1 MSQTRRKGVEILRDE
16 LNDIIRVVSTHSQ
29 NITRRLE
36 RVRDLTNKH
45 CGAKGSLAVPLQD
58 TNYVAPPAPA
68 AGIPSRTVGLSPIAE
83 ETEAN
88 LANSLAN
95 VAPAEA
101 NVAPTA
107 APAAAAKARGPV
119 SWSDFRSKVGE
130 GTNLKTGRGNTLSRI
145 STLWKQTKEGKPVG
159 EIETYLRNELKIEPQ
174 LAAQKAPELEE
185 IARSYTEKL
194 GAKPLAVPRPTL
206 TKRKPKAANAPLNV
220 AGGVAAN
227 AAAAPLSKRVT
238 ATRKKVVPA
247 VPETDEEFWQRMN
260 ANAIAHSK
268 KVTNEALAMPEQ
280 RRQSQAL
287 AAQLKANHNAKR
299 LGATP
304 LKSRPVPLAIPTLV
318 PSANKPF
325 TVTNPTTGE
334 QEELDL

>member
-16 LNDIIRVVSTHSQ
+16 LTDIIRVVSTHSQ

-36 RVRDLTNKH
+36 RVRDLTNRH
-45 CGAKGSLAVPLQD
+45 CGAKGSTVED
-58 TNYVAPPAPA
+58 TTYVAPA
-68 AGIPSRTVGLSPIAE
+68 ATGIPSPTVGLSPIAE

-95 VAPAEA
+95 AAPAL
-101 NVAPTA
+101 APTA
-107 APAAAAKARGPV
+107 AEAKARGPV

-174 LAAQKAPELEE
+174 LAAQKAPELEQ
-185 IARSYTEKL
+185 IARRFTNKAA
-194 GAKPLAVPRPTL
+194 AKPLVVPRPTL
-206 TKRKPKAANAPLNV
+206 TKRKGKGANAPLNL

-227 AAAAPLSKRVT
+227 AAAVPLSKKV
-238 ATRKKVVPA
+238 TRKKVVPT

-260 ANAIAHSK
+260 ANATAHSK
-268 KVTNEALAMPEQ
+268 KVTNEALAMPAQ
-280 RRQSQAL
+280 RKQSQAL
-287 AAQLKANHNAKR
+287 AAQLKANHNAKG
-299 LGATP
+299 LAATP
-304 LKSRPVPLAIPTLV
+304 LKSRPVSLAPIPTLV
-318 PSANKPF
+318 PSKNKAF

-334 QEELDL
+334 EEELDL

>member
-36 RVRDLTNKH
+36 RVRDLTNRH

-58 TNYVAPPAPA
+58 TNYVAPVTAA
-68 AGIPSRTVGLSPIAE
+68 AGIPSPTVGLSPIAE
-83 ETEAN
+83 ESEAN

-95 VAPAEA
+95 A
-101 NVAPTA
+101 APTA
-107 APAAAAKARGPV
+107 AAEKAKGPV

-145 STLWKQTKEGKPVG
+145 SALWKQTKEGKPVG

-174 LAAQKAPELEE
+174 LAAQKAPELEQ
-185 IARSYTEKL
+185 IARRFTNKAA
-194 GAKPLAVPRPTL
+194 AKPLVVPRPTL
-206 TKRKPKAANAPLNV
+206 TKRKAKGVNAPLNA

-227 AAAAPLSKRVT
+227 AAGGVAAVPLSKKV
-238 ATRKKVVPA
+238 TRKKVVPA
-247 VPETDEEFWQRMN
+247 APESDEEFWQRMN
-260 ANAIAHSK
+260 ANAVAHSK
-268 KVTNEALAMPEQ
+268 KVTNEALAMPAQ
-280 RRQSQAL
+280 RKQSQAL
-287 AAQLKANHNAKR
+287 AAQLKANYNAKG
-299 LGATP
+299 LAATP

-318 PSANKPF
+318 PSKNKAF